1 MKKLMNIIMLSC
13 NKATLLIEKSHAEP
27 LSFVDRMKLK
37 MHIAMCDKCAGYQKQ
52 SLIIENVLKSNHQ
65 SFQNPANL
73 KLADTSKTRIQ
84 KAIDDSLKK

>member
-1 MKKLMNIIMLSC
+1 MNIIMLSC

-37 MHIAMCDKCAGYQKQ
+37 MHIAICDKCAGYQKAKR
-52 SLIIENVLKSNHQ
+52 LLRMFLKSNHQ

-73 KLADTSKTRIQ
+73 KLADTSKTCIQ
-84 KAIDDSLKK
+84 KAQ